1 MSNALAIAA
10 VTAVLKDLLDTG
22 IIDHQVTDALG
33 AGVTVSALPPDMIPL
48 EGVDAVPRL
57 NLFLH
62 QATPNTA
69 WRNALMP
76 THDAAGRRTTNPPL
90 ALDLH
95 YLLTAYGAA
104 ELQAEVLLGYGLL
117 MLHENPVLTRESI
130 RTALQPS
137 PVSGAILPSVFQALR
152 AADLADQV
160 ELLKLTPQAMNPEEM
175 SRLWSALHAH
185 YRPTAA
191 FTVSVVLIERPLPA
205 RTPLPVLTRG
215 RFDAA
220 LQRDEGVI
228 VAAGL
233 TPPFPTLTE
242 VGVAAHGTPATLRG
256 GDTVTLAGHHL
267 AGTQREIVLRNDR
280 LAVTQALPLPDSATE
295 GDVDFVLPDLPN
307 DLPAGIYRLELR
319 VLRPG
324 DSAPRASNALP
335 VALAPAITSFPP
347 VSIGRDPGP
356 DGALHVSISCT
367 PAARPGQRVALMMD
381 GAEAPALPFTA
392 ATTTLAFDFPRPPPA
407 GGTPLLRLKI
417 DGIESVAVNRAVK
430 PPAFFDHRITL
441 P

>member
-1 MSNALAIAA
+1 MSNALAIAG

-22 IIDHQVTDALG
+22 LIDHQVTDALG
-33 AGVTVSALPPDMIPL
+33 ASVTVSALPPDVIPL
-48 EGVDAVPRL
+48 AGVDAVPRL

-62 QATPNTA
+62 QATPNLA

-76 THDAAGRRTTNPPL
+76 THDATGRRTTNPPL

-95 YLLTAYGAA
+95 YLLTAYGIE

-117 MLHENPVLTRESI
+117 MLHETPVLTREAI

-137 PVSGAILPSVFQALR
+137 PVSGAVLPSVFQALR
-152 AADLADQV
+152 VADLADQI
-160 ELLKLTPQAMNPEEM
+160 ELLKLTPQAMTPEEM
-175 SRLWSALHAH
+175 SRLWSALQGH
-185 YRPTAA
+185 YRPTSA
-191 FTVSVVLIERPLPA
+191 FVVSVVLIERPRPV

-228 VAAGL
+228 VAAGQ
-233 TPPFPTLTE
+233 TPPFPTLTA
-242 VGVAAHGTPATLRG
+242 VSVAAHETPATLRG

-280 LAVTQALPLPDSATE
+280 AGIVHALPVPDTALE
-295 GDVDFVLPDLPN
+295 GDFDFVLPNLPN
-307 DLPAGIYRLELR
+307 DLPVGVYRLELN

-324 DSAPRASNALP
+324 DVAPRVSNALP

-347 VSIGRDPGP
+347 TSIGRDPPP
-356 DGALHVSISCT
+356 DAVLHISITCT
-367 PAARPGQRVALMMD
+367 PAVRPGQRIALMMD
-381 GAEAPALPFTA
+381 GAEAPALPFAA
-392 ATTTLAFDFPRPPPA
+392 ATTTLAFDFERAPPA
-407 GGTPLLRLKI
+407 GATPLLRLKV
-417 DGIESVAVNRAVK
+417 DGIESVVVNRAVK
-430 PPAFFDHRITL
+430 PAAFFNHRVTL